1 MKKQLIAE
9 CIHIQDNCTY
19 TAEAHHN
26 LADRGK
32 RLGFCF
38 QVVPSVITALLAAV
52 VTLGWAPLILN
63 GLTVIGAVISAVGNV
78 LNPLKDYFDHLNAAK
93 NFTVI
98 KHDARVL
105 RYTFSVTMSDK
116 EFAIAVENLHN
127 RYNDLVRFVPPTD
140 KKAFEEA
147 RKRIQS
153 GVHDPD

>member
-1 MKKQLIAE
+1 MKKQLIVE
-9 CIHIQDNCTY
+9 CKHIQENCTY
-19 TAEAHHN
+19 TAEAHHD

-32 RLGFCF
+32 RLGFWF
-38 QVVPSVITALLAAV
+38 QVVPSVITAFLAAV
-52 VTLGWAPLILN
+52 VMLGWAPLILN

-78 LNPLKDYFDHLNAAK
+78 LNPLKDYFDHLNASK

-105 RYTFSVTMSDK
+105 HDTFSVTMSDK

-147 RKRIQS
+147 RRRIKD